1 MKSGRWWKTP
11 LKTIK
16 TGNHMKPVTTD
27 KAPAAVGPYSQAIET
42 GKTLF
47 CSGQIGLVPGTGKM
61 AGDDIQ
67 SQTRQL
73 LSNLAAVLDAAAFR
87 PGNIVKTTV
96 FLTDMNDFA
105 VFNKIYADF
114 FGPHKPARSTVQ
126 VVSLPLGALVEIDC
140 IAVRE

>member
-1 MKSGRWWKTP
+1 
-11 LKTIK
+11 
-16 TGNHMKPVTTD
+16 MKPVTTD
-27 KAPAAVGPYSQAIET
+27 KAPAAVGPYSQAINT

-61 AGDDIQ
+61 ARDDIR
-67 SQTRQL
+67 SQTCQL
-73 LSNLAAVLDAAAFR
+73 LNNLAAVLDAAEYCR
-87 PGNIVKTTV
+87 DDIVKTTV

-126 VVSLPLGALVEIDC
+126 VVSLPLGALVEIEC
-140 IAVRE
+140 IAVKE